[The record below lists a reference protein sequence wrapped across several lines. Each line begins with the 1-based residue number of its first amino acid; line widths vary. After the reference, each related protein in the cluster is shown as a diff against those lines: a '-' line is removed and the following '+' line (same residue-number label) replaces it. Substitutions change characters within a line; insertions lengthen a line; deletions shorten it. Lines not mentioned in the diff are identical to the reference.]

1 MFLHQNL
8 SEGKYKSFDEFKADA
23 QLILHNTAIL
33 YGGGSQ
39 LFTPLCCQRRRE
51 KQVMMKLVCVCARA
65 LLSTHTHARLVDS
78 VISFPGTGEQEVGS
92 DRYSDMNVFHFIGV
106 RVCF

>member
-1 MFLHQNL
+1 MLPTEARKTGH
-8 SEGKYKSFDEFKADA
+8 DEV
-23 QLILHNTAIL
+23 
-33 YGGGSQ
+33 GV
-39 LFTPLCCQRRRE
+39 C
-51 KQVMMKLVCVCARA
+51 VCVCARA